1 MQAVET
7 EVGHGFHEAVWMIK
21 LVIEQVRAE
30 LHWLRQVAAEL
41 SPRSRA
47 NPAHVTKDVVDRLC
61 FRTLPFSNLAIL
73 HGILLGSKEKNGDP
87 HKTVFIHRSFLF
99 TGRSF
104 SPAIQHLIKPE
115 IRGAMEFLAS
125 DAMQGRA
132 SGSHDELLAATYLAS
147 QLREIGIE
155 PAGDEGGYIQNVSGE
170 FNFYRDGKKQWNTRN
185 VIGKLEGR
193 DEKLKDQV
201 ILLTAHMDH
210 LGIGKPVNGDNIYN
224 GADDDASGCVA
235 VLQLARALAHE
246 KAPKRTVLFVFFGS
260 EETGGQGNQYFLQHP
275 PVPLNNIVANLEFE
289 MIGRADSAVKPDELW
304 LTGFDRSNLGPELAK
319 HGAKLVAD
327 PHPKQNFFQRS
338 DNYALAKQGIVAHTV
353 SSFGLHSDYHRPGD
367 DVAHI
372 DFNHME
378 QAIHS
383 MLDPVK
389 WLANSEFKPEWVE
402 GKKP

>member
-1 MQAVET
+1 MAIR
-7 EVGHGFHEAVWMIK
+7 IK
-21 LVIEQVRAE
+21 L
-30 LHWLRQVAAEL
+30 
-41 SPRSRA
+41 
-47 NPAHVTKDVVDRLC
+47 
-61 FRTLPFSNLAIL
+61 
-73 HGILLGSKEKNGDP
+73 
-87 HKTVFIHRSFLF
+87 FLF
-99 TGRSF
+99 CSLFCLLTAVSAQQ
-104 SPAIQHLIKPE
+104 SDLDSAQ

-170 FNFYRDGKKQWNTRN
+170 FNFFREGKKQWNTRN

-210 LGIGKPVNGDNIYN
+210 IGIGKPVNGDSIYN

-235 VLQLARALAHE
+235 VLQLARALAQKH
-246 KAPKRTVLFVFFGS
+246 APKRTVLFVFFGS

-275 PVPLNNIVANLEFE
+275 PVPLKNIIANLEFE
-289 MIGRADSAVKPDELW
+289 MIGRPDAAVKPGELW
-304 LTGFDRSNLGPELAK
+304 LTGFERTNLGPELAK
-319 HGAKLVAD
+319 HGARLVAD
-327 PHPKQNFFQRS
+327 PHPQQHFFQRS
-338 DNYALAKQGIVAHTV
+338 DNYALAKQGIVAQTV
-353 SSFGLHSDYHRPGD
+353 SSFGLHSDYHRPSD
-367 DVAHI
+367 DVAHL

-383 MLDPVK
+383 MLGPVE
-389 WLANSEFKPEWVE
+389 WLANSDFKPEWVE

>member
-1 MQAVET
+1 MAIR
-7 EVGHGFHEAVWMIK
+7 IK
-21 LVIEQVRAE
+21 L
-30 LHWLRQVAAEL
+30 
-41 SPRSRA
+41 
-47 NPAHVTKDVVDRLC
+47 
-61 FRTLPFSNLAIL
+61 
-73 HGILLGSKEKNGDP
+73 
-87 HKTVFIHRSFLF
+87 FLF
-99 TGRSF
+99 CCLFCYLTAASTEQPSADSR
-104 SPAIQHLIKPE
+104 Q
-115 IRGAMEFLAS
+115 IRGVLEFLAS
-125 DAMQGRA
+125 DALQGRG

-147 QLREIGIE
+147 QLRETGIE
-155 PAGDEGGYIQNVSGE
+155 PAGDDGGYIQNVSGE
-170 FNFYRDGKKQWNTRN
+170 FNFYREGKKQWNTRN

-193 DEKLKDQV
+193 DEKLKDQI

-210 LGIGKPVNGDNIYN
+210 LGVGKPVEGDNIYN

-246 KAPKRTVLFVFFGS
+246 RAPKRTVLFVFFGS

-275 PVPLNNIVANLEFE
+275 PVPLKDIVANLEFE

-327 PHPKQNFFQRS
+327 PHPDQNFFQRS
-338 DNYALAKQGIVAHTV
+338 DNYALARKGIVAHTV
-353 SSFGLHSDYHRPGD
+353 SSFGLHKDYHRPSD

-378 QAIHS
+378 EAIRS
-383 MLDPVK
+383 MVGPVK
-389 WLANSEFKPEWVE
+389 WLADSDFKPEWVE

>member
-1 MQAVET
+1 MAIR
-7 EVGHGFHEAVWMIK
+7 IK
-21 LVIEQVRAE
+21 L
-30 LHWLRQVAAEL
+30 
-41 SPRSRA
+41 
-47 NPAHVTKDVVDRLC
+47 
-61 FRTLPFSNLAIL
+61 
-73 HGILLGSKEKNGDP
+73 
-87 HKTVFIHRSFLF
+87 FLF
-99 TGRSF
+99 CSLFCLLTAASAQQ
-104 SPAIQHLIKPE
+104 SSVDSAQ

-125 DAMQGRA
+125 DALQGRG

-147 QLREIGIE
+147 QLREIGIK
-155 PAGDEGGYIQNVSGE
+155 PAGDNGGFIQDVSGE
-170 FNFYRDGKKQWNTRN
+170 FEFYGEGKKQWNTRN

-193 DEKLKDQV
+193 DKKLKDQV

-210 LGIGKPVNGDNIYN
+210 LGVRKPVEGDNIYN

-275 PVPLNNIVANLEFE
+275 PAPLKNIVANLEFE

-338 DNYALAKQGIVAHTV
+338 DNYALAKQGIIAHTV
-353 SSFGLHSDYHRPGD
+353 SSFGLHKDYHRPSD
-367 DVAHI
+367 DLAHL
-372 DFNHME
+372 DFKHME
-378 QAIHS
+378 EAIHS
-383 MLDPVK
+383 MLGPVR
-389 WLANSEFKPEWVE
+389 WLADSDFKPEWVE